1 MVKGSADDKAN
12 EICRLYEQES
22 GRRGTWE
29 AHWQEIADRMY
40 PLASDNFQT
49 RFHAKGNKRNQEV
62 YDSTA
67 VKSLNRFG
75 AILDSLLT
83 PSNQTW
89 HYLKPSIEDLNK
101 DRSVRLW
108 FEDVNR
114 ILFKHRYKTTANFA
128 AQNQMNFKSLGA
140 FGSGALYIDPLW
152 GAKGLRYKNCHL
164 GEIYFMENHQGLV
177 DKVLRVFMLTARQ
190 ALQKWGNAVPDSVKS
205 AMEKDEG
212 REFEFIH
219 HVCLRDDIDPSR
231 ADFKGMPWASYYVS
245 IEGKVLVEEGGYNT
259 FPYAV
264 SRYEQAP
271 NEVYG
276 RSPAM
281 DALPAIKTLN
291 EQKKTILKQGHRS
304 VDPVLLVHDDGIL
317 DSFSLTPGYAN
328 AGAVTKDGRPLVH
341 TLPTGNVN
349 IGRDLMEDEREDI
362 KDTFLVTLFQI
373 LTENPQMT
381 ATEVLERTKE
391 KGILLAPT
399 LGRIQAERLGPQ
411 VEREVDVLAQQNLI
425 PPMPPLLIEAGAEFE
440 VEYDSPLSR
449 AQRAEEASGLMR
461 TVESAIA
468 VVNATG
474 NPDPLDHFNWDV
486 IVPDL
491 ADINAVPVK
500 WRKSI
505 EDVQAIR
512 QNRAKQQQRE
522 QLIQAAPSAAAVA
535 KAAGPV
541 SAG

>member
-1 MVKGSADDKAN
+1 MLKGSKEDKAN
-12 EICRLYEQES
+12 EIIRLFNQAS

-29 AHWQEIADRMY
+29 SHWQEIADRMY
-40 PLASDNFQT
+40 PLASENFQT
-49 RFHAKGNKRNQEV
+49 RYTTKGNKRNDQI

-89 HYLKPSIEDLNK
+89 HYLKPSIEELNK

-152 GAKGLRYKNCHL
+152 GARGLRYKNCHL

-177 DKVLRVFMLTARQ
+177 DKILRVFMLTARQ
-190 ALQKWGNAVPDSVKS
+190 AIQKWGDMVPDGVKA

-212 REFEFIH
+212 KEFEFIH
-219 HVCLRDDIDPSR
+219 MVCPRDDIDPER
-231 ADFKGMPWASYYVS
+231 ADFKGMPWASYYVLHG
-245 IEGKVLVEEGGYNT
+245 EGNPMLEEGGYNS

-271 NEVYG
+271 NEIYG

-281 DALPAIKTLN
+281 DSLPAIKTLN
-291 EQKKTILKQGHRS
+291 EQKKTLLKQGHRA

-328 AGAVTKDGRPLVH
+328 AGGVNKDGRPLVH
-341 TLPTGNVN
+341 TLPVGNVN
-349 IGRDLMEDEREDI
+349 AGRDLMEDEREDI
-362 KDTFLVTLFQI
+362 KDSFLVTLFQI

-399 LGRIQAERLGPQ
+399 LGRIQSERLGPQ
-411 VEREVDVLAQQNLI
+411 VEREVDVLAQQNLL
-425 PPMPPLLIEAGAEFE
+425 PPMPPLLLEAGAEFE
-440 VEYDSPLSR
+440 VDYDSPLSR

-461 TVESAIA
+461 TVESALA

-474 NPDPLDHFNWDV
+474 NPEPLDHFNWDA

-500 WRKSI
+500 WRKSVEEI
-505 EDVQAIR
+505 QAIR
-512 QNRAKQQQRE
+512 QGRAKQQQQE
-522 QLIQAAPSAAAVA
+522 KMIQAAPSAAAVA
-535 KAAGPV
+535 KAVGPT
-541 SAG
+541 SA